1 MSYALIGPSLSLTA
15 NGQWPLTGH
24 GMTLE
29 TWIKSAAPGGILIY
43 SPGWTFN
50 GLVLNPDASL
60 TATSGQNTVWSSAPT
75 FLFDGNWH
83 HLAITSFDGEN
94 WSVYVDGIAIP
105 VTGSGPL
112 TVNPPFYETS
122 PFVLAFAGYAAES
135 RLWNTGRT
143 QAEIQANMGV
153 QMTPPQTGLV
163 GLWNYANQNV
173 EDATGTFTTSGGK
186 GFESSDLPVF
196 VGNGAAVEPAAVA
209 DGDADI
215 VSTLLQSFLSGAAKE
230 AGSEGVGLLLNF
242 FGTGQE
248 AELAGQLDQLEQ
260 EVSELLNDLQTDTNK
275 IISTVNW
282 DTLVNSIRAPI
293 ADIDANWTDLLSGIN
308 SSAQLASYIAVGT
321 DLTQINEAIIPGGVD
336 PTSNGLLSELVSMLL
351 PNAQS
356 AQQAQTF
363 PRFDVD
369 DLTTAYGGLQQYFEY
384 LIGEE
389 VRAITIVVNG
399 ITNQNDDPTQWMNT
413 FAAMIKNQCA
423 AFLAAT
429 EQLVVGYCGDLTA
442 LGLLTGPLIASNP
455 IVSADT
461 YVTSCLSPSAYAIV
475 RIWNGVGDGTYP
487 FATGYAVVSFPTPAL
502 TLVPS
507 SGSSAPTIGADETL
521 SATTRFAAT
530 SAGQWTVFRYGF
542 LLSAPS
548 SGSWS
553 WTLDPFPVRD
563 SSAPIITYCQSAI
576 VASAGNYQPFSG
588 SAPQFTLASDC
599 TGAAPSTALVNG
611 FALQVDDEALA
622 T

>member
-1 MSYALIGPSLSLTA
+1 
-15 NGQWPLTGH
+15 
-24 GMTLE
+24 MTLE
-29 TWIKSAAPGGILIY
+29 TWIKPGGPGGNLIY

-50 GLVLNPDASL
+50 GLALNPDGSL
-60 TATSGQNTVWSSAPT
+60 TATSGESTAWSSAPT

-83 HLAITSFDGEN
+83 HLAVTSFDGEN
-94 WSVYVDGIAIP
+94 WSVYVDGNTIT
-105 VTGSGPL
+105 VTGSGEL
-112 TVNPPFYETS
+112 NINAPFYQTS
-122 PFVLAFAGYAAES
+122 PFVLGYAGYAAEF
-135 RLWNTGRT
+135 RLWSVGRT

-163 GLWNYANQNV
+163 GLWNFANQNV
-173 EDATGTFTTSGGK
+173 DDATGTFTASGGK
-186 GFESSDLPVF
+186 GFQSTDVPVF
-196 VGNGAAVEPAAVA
+196 VGSGSAVAPAPAA
-209 DGDADI
+209 DGDEDI

-248 AELAGQLDQLEQ
+248 AELADQLDQLEQ

-336 PTSNGLLSELVSMLL
+336 PTSAGLLSELVSMLL
-351 PNAQS
+351 PNAQA
-356 AQQAQTF
+356 AQQTQTF
-363 PRFDVD
+363 PRFDLA
-369 DLTTAYGGLQQYFEY
+369 DLMTAYGGLQQYFEY

-413 FAAMIKNQCA
+413 FAAMIKSQCA

-429 EQLVVGYCGDLTA
+429 EQLVVGYCGDLTT

-461 YVTSCLSPSAYAIV
+461 YVTSCLSPGAYAIV
-475 RIWNGVGDGTYP
+475 RIWNGIGNGTYP
-487 FATGYAVVSFPTPAL
+487 FATGYPVVSLPTPAL
-502 TLVPS
+502 TLAPS
-507 SGSSAPTIGADETL
+507 SGSSAPTIDPDATL
-521 SATTRFAAT
+521 SATTPFAAT
-530 SAGQWTVFRYGF
+530 SAGQWTIFRYGF
-542 LLSAPS
+542 ALSAPS

-553 WTLDPFPVRD
+553 WTLDPFPVHY
-563 SSAPIITYCQSAI
+563 SPSPIITYCTSAV
-576 VASAGNYQPFSG
+576 VASDGNYQPFSG
-588 SAPQFTLASDC
+588 SAPQFTVASDG
-599 TGAAPSTALVNG
+599 TGAVASTALVNS
-611 FALQVDDEALA
+611 FALHVDDDALA